1 MIILQSL
8 WPHSRSALAS
18 AEWHIHHLK
27 VCLDRSSSSS
37 PVGWEEPGSTLGP
50 IWQWASFFLAACATS
65 KPPYMRLAPAL
76 LARKG
81 PSLQRRG
88 AGGDQRHLT
97 SGEGSG
103 QVTWSNHVLLPRNG
117 LARRRDTPG
126 HRATRHRR

>member
-37 PVGWEEPGSTLGP
+37 PVGWEEPDQLLPNLAMGL
-50 IWQWASFFLAACATS
+50 FFLAACATS

-97 SGEGSG
+97 AGKAA
-103 QVTWSNHVLLPRNG
+103 VK
-117 LARRRDTPG
+117 
-126 HRATRHRR
+126 